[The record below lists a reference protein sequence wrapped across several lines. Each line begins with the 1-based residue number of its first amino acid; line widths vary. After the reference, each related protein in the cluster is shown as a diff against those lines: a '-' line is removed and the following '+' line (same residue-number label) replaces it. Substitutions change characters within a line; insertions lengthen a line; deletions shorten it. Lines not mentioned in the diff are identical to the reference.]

1 MGFSPEKNMPFVK
14 VMIHAVWG
22 TKTRFPFLKKEIRP
36 TIYTHISENAKL
48 KGLYVDCLN
57 GAEEHIHILMG
68 LNADISISKT
78 IQLIKGESSYWINKQ
93 SLTNTKFE
101 WADEYYA
108 VLVSEGKLDDV
119 RRYINNQEEH
129 HKKKT
134 FQEECDDFMK
144 HYNFTK
150 FQG

>member
-1 MGFSPEKNMPFVK
+1 MPFVK
-14 VMIHAVWG
+14 VMIHSVWG
-22 TKTRFPFLKKEIRP
+22 TKNRFPFLQKEVRP
-36 TIYTHISENAKL
+36 AIYSHICENAKL
-48 KGLYVDCLN
+48 KSLYIDCLN

-78 IQLIKGESSYWINKQ
+78 IQLIKGESSYWINKE
-93 SLTNTKFE
+93 SLVKSKFE

-108 VLVSEGKLDDV
+108 ASVSESKLDDV

-129 HKKKT
+129 HRKKT
-134 FQEECDDFMK
+134 FQEECDEFMK
-144 HYNFTK
+144 HYDFAK